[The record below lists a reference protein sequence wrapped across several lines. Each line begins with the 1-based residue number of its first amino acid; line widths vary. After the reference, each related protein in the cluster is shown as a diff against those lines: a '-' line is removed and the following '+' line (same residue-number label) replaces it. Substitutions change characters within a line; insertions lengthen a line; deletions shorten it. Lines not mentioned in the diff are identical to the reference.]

1 MFLKQL
7 DTVGFKSFAE
17 RAKVDFVPGVTAVV
31 GPNGSGKSNIID
43 AVRWVLGEQSAKS
56 LRGQKMEDIIF
67 QGSETRN
74 QLNYAEVALTL
85 NNHQGQLPIEF
96 DEVNV
101 IRRVYRSG
109 ESEFYINKK
118 PCRLKDITDLF
129 MDTGLGRES
138 FSIIGQGRID
148 DILSSKA
155 EDRRAIFEEAAGV
168 LKYKQR
174 KFKAEYKLTDTT
186 ENLDRVEDIIHEIE
200 GQIEP
205 LRAQAETAQQ
215 YKQKKAD
222 LKEKEVALL
231 VTEINQVHE
240 KWQALLAEID
250 QDKQNQETLESQKT
264 EYDNRI
270 EKNRQKIEAVNE
282 ELETAQHTLLNITE
296 RLEKTEGQKQVWSE
310 KSQHAEENKQQ
321 AVKNQKESK
330 DRLTAYELEWKKEN
344 DVYKTLKDKLKACQ
358 ENMDTLRNNLSYR
371 KEDIE
376 QDIENKKSDY
386 IEYLN
391 EQAVLQNKKQAIEAE
406 LERSEALTE
415 KQKKQQQQLKETEQ
429 AKKQAQEKSAKQ
441 VEKQKSNLQTMESSL
456 QENQAKL
463 KDARSLYQDMQKKL
477 YEGNEQI
484 AKLTSRKEML
494 LEMRDAF
501 QGYFNGVKAIL
512 KAEQKGELR
521 DVEGA
526 VVDLLDV
533 PSAYT
538 TAIETVLGGQAQF
551 VVVPTDDVARRTIS
565 WLKQENQGRATFLPL
580 TSIRAKHISKQ
591 AYEKMK
597 EHEGFVAVA
606 SEAVQSKTRYK
617 IVREHLLG
625 NVCIAKDLKAANEIA
640 KRTNHAHRIV
650 TLEGDMVFPGGS
662 MSGGSKKKQQSSLF
676 TREKE
681 VQLLEEKLHTY
692 QERKDNFVEKMTTQS
707 KKINQLEQRVKEQ
720 ETTVHTEKGELEK
733 VQQAHQDKLL
743 HYRNAAAELA
753 NDTRAQQ
760 EKQKELAELKQQ
772 LTEIETKQEP
782 LNQTINEVN
791 ETIQSLTEEVTSF
804 EEKEKQTE
812 KQLHELEVSYASLQ
826 QQYQNKT
833 VQLEKLTEQ
842 MNEIKEHLQ
851 QQESTFQSQM
861 SEQEL
866 QDWKNQLDQ
875 DMEQYE
881 KQQDETSRTLEEKRT
896 LLVELKQQVED
907 DTHETKGLNGK
918 LVKEAE
924 RIQEKEIQ
932 ANRLDVTLDNHLTA
946 LQTEYTMTFEKAAS
960 LYSQVTDVATTRDE
974 VHRMKEEI
982 RALGTVNL
990 GAIEE
995 FERMNERYTF
1005 LKNQQDDLL
1014 EAKATLYQ
1022 IIQEMDEEL
1031 TTKFSNVFHE
1041 IQESFTRVFEQLFGG
1056 GYAALTLTDPD
1067 NLLETGIDII
1077 ARPPGKKLK
1086 TLGLLSG
1093 GERALTAIALLFAI
1107 LEVRPVPFCILDEVD
1122 AALDEANV
1130 DRFGKYLR
1138 SFSQDTQFIVI
1149 THRKGTMEEADALYG
1164 ITMQESGVS
1173 RLVSVKLEDTASLVP
1188 TT

>member
-17 RAKVDFVPGVTAVV
+17 RAKVDFVSGVTAVV

-74 QLNYAEVALTL
+74 PLNYAEVALTM
-85 NNHQGQLPIEF
+85 NNQQGQLPIEY

-101 IRRVYRSG
+101 TRRVYRSG

-118 PCRLKDITDLF
+118 SCRLKDIIDLF

-174 KFKAEYKLTDTT
+174 KYKAEYKLTETT

-205 LRAQAETAQQ
+205 LREQAKKAKQ
-215 YKQKKAD
+215 YKEKKAA

-240 KWQALLAEID
+240 KWQALLTEINRNK
-250 QDKQNQETLESQKT
+250 QDQETLEKQKN
-264 EYDNRI
+264 EYDARI
-270 EKNRQKIEAVNE
+270 NQNRQKIDHLNE
-282 ELETAQHTLLNITE
+282 ELETFQQSLLDITE
-296 RLEKTEGQKQVWSE
+296 KLEKTEGQKQVWSE
-310 KSQHAEENKQQ
+310 RFENAKHHKEQAE
-321 AVKNQKESK
+321 KNQKDSTN
-330 DRLTAYELEWKKEN
+330 RLAALKLEWEKEN
-344 DVYKTLKDKLKACQ
+344 ETFQILKEKLQSCQAKMDK
-358 ENMDTLRNNLSYR
+358 LRNNLSYK

-376 QDIENKKSDY
+376 KDIENKKSDY

-391 EQAVLQNKKQAIEAE
+391 EQAVLQNKKQAAE
-406 LERSEALTE
+406 TELKRFDALSEKKFER
-415 KQKKQQQQLKETEQ
+415 QQQLKTAEQ
-429 AKKQAQEKSAKQ
+429 EQKVAKESTIKQLENKKSYVQTIESALKTDQ
-441 VEKQKSNLQTMESSL
+441 TKLQ
-456 QENQAKL
+456 
-463 KDARSLYQDMQKKL
+463 DARVTYQDMQKKL

-484 AKLTSRKEML
+484 AKLASRRDML

-512 KAEQKGELR
+512 QARQKGMLA
-521 DVEGA
+521 DIEGA

-533 PSAYT
+533 PSSYM
-538 TAIETVLGGQAQF
+538 TAIETVLGGHAQF
-551 VVVPTDDVARRTIS
+551 IVVATDDAARRAIS
-565 WLKQENQGRATFLPL
+565 WLKQEKQGRATFLPL
-580 TSIRAKHISKQ
+580 TSIRAKYIPNQ
-591 AYEKMK
+591 TMEKIK
-597 EHEGFVAVA
+597 EQEGFIGIA
-606 SEAVQSKTRYK
+606 SEAVQSNARYQT
-617 IVREHLLG
+617 VREHLLG
-625 NVCIAKDLKAANEIA
+625 NVLIAKDLKAANKIA
-640 KRTNHAHRIV
+640 KLIHHAHRIV
-650 TLEGDMVFPGGS
+650 TLDGDMVFPGGS

-676 TREKE
+676 SREKE
-681 VQLLEEKLHTY
+681 VQLLEEKLQRY
-692 QERKDNFVEKMTTQS
+692 EERKAAFEKKLNTQS
-707 KKINQLEQRVKEQ
+707 KEVNQLEQRVTQQEKTVHAQKIELEEVQ
-720 ETTVHTEKGELEK
+720 ETY
-733 VQQAHQDKLL
+733 QDILF
-743 HYRNAAAELA
+743 HYRNAAAALE
-753 NDTRAQQ
+753 NEERAQQ
-760 EKQKELAELKQQ
+760 EKQREQTELKAQLAEV
-772 LTEIETKQEP
+772 EAKQEP
-782 LNQTINEVN
+782 LQQTIKELD
-791 ETIQSLTEEVTSF
+791 ESIQMLTGKVTSF
-804 EEKEKQTE
+804 EEEEKQTE

-826 QQYQNKT
+826 EQYQNKSN
-833 VQLEKLTEQ
+833 QLQQLTEQ
-842 MNEIKEHLQ
+842 MDELKNQ
-851 QQESTFQSQM
+851 MDQQENELQNQM

-866 QDWKNQLDQ
+866 QTWKSQLENDIENYRTKRETTNQ
-875 DMEQYE
+875 
-881 KQQDETSRTLEEKRT
+881 KVEEKRT
-896 LLVELKQQVED
+896 ALSQVKQQVED
-907 DTHETKGLNGK
+907 DTHETKGVNKK
-918 LVKEAE
+918 LRQEAE
-924 RIQEKEIQ
+924 QIQEKEIQ
-932 ANRLDVTLDNHLTA
+932 ANRLDVTLDNHLSI
-946 LQTEYTMTFEKAAS
+946 LQSEYTMTFEKAAS
-960 LYSQVTDVATTRDE
+960 LYYQVTHIKSARDE
-974 VHRMKEEI
+974 VNRMKEEI
-982 RALGTVNL
+982 KTLGTVNL
-990 GAIEE
+990 GAIDE

-1005 LKNQQDDLL
+1005 LKTQQDDLL
-1014 EAKATLYQ
+1014 EAKATLYSV
-1022 IIQEMDEEL
+1022 IQEMDAEL
-1031 TTKFSNVFHE
+1031 TTKFAAVFEE
-1041 IQESFTRVFEQLFGG
+1041 IQNAFTRVFEQLFGG
-1056 GYAALTLTDPD
+1056 GYAALKLTDPN

-1122 AALDEANV
+1122 AALDETNV

-1138 SFSQDTQFIVI
+1138 SFSTDTQFIVI